1 MKMRT
6 LESTKVLGPYHFVIA
21 EFVSSLEK
29 LDVISV
35 RSPSPTAVKKIV
47 NEKN

>member
-6 LESTKVLGPYHFVIA
+6 LESTKVLEPYHFVIA

-35 RSPSPTAVKKIV
+35 RSPSAVKKIV

>member
-6 LESTKVLGPYHFVIA
+6 LESTKVLEPYHFVIA

-47 NEKN
+47 NDKN